1 MYFTFYNNIENRSAY
16 AISLRNYGYGIDSF
30 TEFGDFKAAHEVA
43 IEGSYILR
51 LSNEFAMSVAGRFIS
66 LKGKVPLI
74 DGFNGE
80 SASNLYGINVSGF
93 YNGNEIAYKKF
104 NGRWR
109 AGFTISN
116 LRGESEFDNTD
127 IEIYAPTMLKV
138 GAGFDFIFDHNKQL
152 GITTE
157 YKMLLDEYVEN
168 RARQRLAF
176 GLEGSVAAIG
186 FEFTYREK
194 MIARAGYSLGI
205 NRLTDTFVSLGAG
218 FRGRYADVDLAFL
231 MGLSELENPIREK
244 LRISLSL
251 DLAEVLSN

>member
-1 MYFTFYNNIENRSAY
+1 MAICRTDKSFTLRLSILITFTFFLQSLAQERNIETVRDAYLGVATDARAAGQGDIGVATSADAFSQFWNPSKYVFTETKSKIAVTQILNNGSGLSNFEQLNFTFYNNIENRSAY

-116 LRGESEFDNTD
+116 NQPQKS
-127 IEIYAPTMLKV
+127 
-138 GAGFDFIFDHNKQL
+138 
-152 GITTE
+152 
-157 YKMLLDEYVEN
+157 
-168 RARQRLAF
+168 
-176 GLEGSVAAIG
+176 S
-186 FEFTYREK
+186 
-194 MIARAGYSLGI
+194 
-205 NRLTDTFVSLGAG
+205 
-218 FRGRYADVDLAFL
+218 
-231 MGLSELENPIREK
+231 
-244 LRISLSL
+244 
-251 DLAEVLSN
+251 